1 MNELFADQALI
12 EAIQTLGKKMKS
24 PADLAMLNSELV
36 RITVEAALN
45 GEMEVHL
52 GYSKHAPAGYN
63 TGNSRNGYNRKT
75 LKGQHGEIEIA
86 RPRELGY
93 NFVLTPVL
101 INIFVMLIYG
111 NNHQSCVFKTRL
123 STIF

>member
-1 MNELFADQALI
+1 MNDLFADHALI

-63 TGNSRNGYNRKT
+63 TGNSRNGDNRKT
-75 LKGQHGEIEIA
+75 LKGQHGVVRFRVPATEKVSLNLLSSQNIKHGWI
-86 RPRELGY
+86 
-93 NFVLTPVL
+93 NLT
-101 INIFVMLIYG
+101 
-111 NNHQSCVFKTRL
+111 NNNNAVRQRHESP
-123 STIF
+123 

>member
-36 RITVEAALN
+36 RITVEAALI
-45 GEMEVHL
+45 GEMEIHL

-86 RPRELGY
+86 DSPRKPMQVIFFNELAVSEQRIK
-93 NFVLTPVL
+93 NA
-101 INIFVMLIYG
+101 M
-111 NNHQSCVFKTRL
+111 
-123 STIF
+123 STFG

>member
-45 GEMEVHL
+45 GEMEIHSNSHYELMLRSLKFSQFSIGDL
-52 GYSKHAPAGYN
+52 GCSNKQLGTQSKMIKLVFNLQTFQFEKAV
-63 TGNSRNGYNRKT
+63 NRHKNMII
-75 LKGQHGEIEIA
+75 LCGHSASG
-86 RPRELGY
+86 R
-93 NFVLTPVL
+93 F
-101 INIFVMLIYG
+101 
-111 NNHQSCVFKTRL
+111 C
-123 STIF
+123 